1 MKHGIHLTKTEIVV
15 LTLALLF
22 AVGMLLYRAGRTG
35 DGAWQVTTQKNA
47 GQEETITA
55 VNVNTATVE
64 ELIGVEGIGPTLAE
78 RIVEY
83 REEHGPFQSVEELD
97 NVKGIGPSL
106 IENIRFLVCVEDEQ

>member
-1 MKHGIHLTKTEIVV
+1 MKHGIHLTKTEIAV
-15 LTLALLF
+15 LALAVLF

-35 DGAWQVTTQKNA
+35 EKNA

-106 IENIRFLVCVEDEQ
+106 IENIRFLVCVEDKQ

>member
-1 MKHGIHLTKTEIVV
+1 MKHGIHLTKTEIAV
-15 LTLALLF
+15 LALAVLF

-78 RIVEY
+78 RIVE
-83 REEHGPFQSVEELD
+83 ELD

-106 IENIRFLVCVEDEQ
+106 IENIRFLICVEDEQ

>member
-1 MKHGIHLTKTEIVV
+1 MKHGIHLTKTEIAV
-15 LTLALLF
+15 LALAVLF

-64 ELIGVEGIGPTLAE
+64 EL
-78 RIVEY
+78 
-83 REEHGPFQSVEELD
+83 D

-106 IENIRFLVCVEDEQ
+106 IENIRFLVCVEDKQ